1 VEEDAM
7 STVITTIIRREKYFS
22 YAEIE
27 DLLIKKAALAGKD
40 AAVDWSDDTPYGGAT
55 VFTHEET
62 TEEAAEE

>member
-1 VEEDAM
+1 M
-7 STVITTIIRREKYFS
+7 STTTIRREKYFS

-55 VFTHEET
+55 VFTREET
-62 TEEAAEE
+62 TEE